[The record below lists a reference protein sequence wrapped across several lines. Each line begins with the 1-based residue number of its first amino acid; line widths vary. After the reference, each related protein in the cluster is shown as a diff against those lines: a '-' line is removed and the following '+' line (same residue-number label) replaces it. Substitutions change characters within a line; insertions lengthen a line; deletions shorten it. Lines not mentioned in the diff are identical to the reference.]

1 MLGFWRKNRT
11 TEQYVSQTITESV
24 VSVSLGS
31 KQYDVPCP
39 TLATLVEIS
48 AISSMLSQSDGDP
61 NLLTLMQDAKDAKLY
76 ADMLAAFILGV
87 KKGNHKQRQ
96 TLSEEILYSAGVSD
110 VINAIQSILSKSDI
124 GGLFMLTTSLR
135 EMRLTRPTREVGSD
149 QIALGQE

>member
-1 MLGFWRKNRT
+1 MLVFWRKNRT
-11 TEQYVSQTITESV
+11 TEQHVSQTITESV
-24 VSVSLGS
+24 ASVSLGS

-149 QIALGQE
+149 QIAFGQE